1 MIITRP
7 TETIY
12 YGLGHRPGRTRV
24 TIMGGSYRLG
34 RNKPKTKGR
43 AMMTLPFLLFRWR
56 RHLDLNQGS
65 RFCGPLP

>member
-24 TIMGGSYRLG
+24 TIWGVVIVD
-34 RNKPKTKGR
+34 P
-43 AMMTLPFLLFRWR
+43 AFLAL
-56 RHLDLNQGS
+56 
-65 RFCGPLP
+65 